1 MSQTVEYPPAAWN
14 ATEHPYRTDIVPAHL
29 IVEAA
34 HRAPQAPALL
44 TGEGLTHTYGELLAE
59 ANRLAHLLAELG
71 IGPGDYVGVI
81 GRHRPET
88 VVAQVAVALA
98 GAAFV
103 PCKPDWPP
111 SRLGH
116 VLESTGARCLI
127 GGADDLARLDG
138 FPPAAPTLTDVVLLD
153 VPAEEPPLPRP
164 APAGRR
170 RATDEA
176 TAGRI
181 ARLVLAGEPSSV
193 LEIGFGDGAVLRQ
206 TAPHVDLYAGLDPDA
221 EAVHAALA
229 WTKEQGLLA
238 DLVQGAAHEVGE
250 HLPGPYDAVVL
261 SNIADHPGI
270 RYLHAVLDA
279 LADVVRPGGEVVLA
293 GMTLPAEFFATLP
306 GEVWSTAPADERPE
320 VVLRRG
326 AAAPGG
332 RAAHPRIWTGWHVAQ
347 RPATD
352 LPLRGRPGDA
362 AYVIF
367 TSGSTGRPKGVAIAN
382 TALVNMLQ
390 WATKTFSVGPADRLL
405 QVTSFCFD
413 LSIYDVFG
421 LLSAGGSIR
430 LATDEEIGEPAR
442 LADILLTEPIT
453 FWNSAPPMFAWVLP
467 FLSTSGSVSTSMRL
481 MFLAGDWIALSLPD
495 ETKKVFPNIQ
505 IVNLG
510 GATETTVWST
520 YFVIDEV
527 DPSWASIP
535 YGRPLWNTR
544 YYVLDEN
551 RRPVPTDVPGDIYS
565 AGISTAL
572 GYHRDPA
579 QTAQRFVPDLL
590 VPGERMY
597 ASGDR
602 GRWRPD
608 GELQFL
614 GRVDHQVKIRGYRVE
629 LGEIES
635 IVAALDG
642 VREAVAVT
650 VKIAG
655 EQSLVAFYTCRSPG
669 PEIESVRAALAARVP
684 DYVVPAR
691 IFRRD
696 ELPLTAN
703 GKVDRAALADIA
715 QQGGA

>member
-1 MSQTVEYPPAAWN
+1 MTRTVEYPPAAWN
-14 ATEHPYRTDIVPAHL
+14 ATEHPYRSDIVPAQL

-34 HRAPQAPALL
+34 GRAPRAPALL

-71 IGPGDYVGVI
+71 IGPGDYVGVV
-81 GRHRPET
+81 GRHRPDT

-116 VLESTGARCLI
+116 VLESTGTRCLI
-127 GGADDLARLDG
+127 GGAGDLARLDG
-138 FPPAAPTLTDVVLLD
+138 FPPVAATLTDVVLLD
-153 VPAEEPPLPRP
+153 VPTEEPPLPRP
-164 APAGRR
+164 APTVRR
-170 RATDEA
+170 RTMDEA

-181 ARLVLAGEPSSV
+181 VRLVLAGEPSSV

-206 TAPHVDLYAGLDPDA
+206 AAPHVDLYAGLDPDA
-221 EAVHAALA
+221 EAVRAALT

-250 HLPGPYDAVVL
+250 QLPGRYDAAVLSDVAHLPGV
-261 SNIADHPGI
+261 

-279 LADVVRPGGEVVLA
+279 LADVIRPGGEVVLA
-293 GMTLPAEFFATLP
+293 GMALPAEFFATLL
-306 GEVWSTAPADERPE
+306 GEVWSPVPAGEGPE

-326 AAAPGG
+326 EEAPGG
-332 RAAHPRIWTGWHVAQ
+332 RAAPPRIWTGYHVA
-347 RPATD
+347 RHPAID
-352 LPLRGRPGDA
+352 MPVRGRPGDV

-390 WATKTFSVGPADRLL
+390 WATETFSVGPADRLL

-430 LATDEEIGEPAR
+430 MATEEEIAEPAR

-453 FWNSAPPMFAWVLP
+453 LWNSAPPMFAWVLP
-467 FLSTSGSVSTSMRL
+467 FLSSSGSVSTSMRL

-495 ETKKVFPNIQ
+495 ETKKVFPKVQ
-505 IVNLG
+505 IVNFG

-544 YYVLDEN
+544 YYVLDDD
-551 RRPVPTDVPGDIYS
+551 RRPVPIGEPGDIYS
-565 AGISTAL
+565 AGTSTAL
-572 GYHRDPA
+572 GYHGDPA
-579 QTAQRFVPDLL
+579 QTARRFVPDLL

-602 GRWRPD
+602 GKWRPD

-635 IVAALDG
+635 IVAGLDG

-650 VKIAG
+650 ANIAG
-655 EQSLVAFYTCRSPG
+655 EQSLVAFYTCRPPG
-669 PEIESVRAALAARVP
+669 PEIDSVRAALAARVP
-684 DYVVPAR
+684 DYMVPAR
-691 IFRRD
+691 IIRRD

-703 GKVDRAALADIA
+703 GKVDRAALAALA